1 MEGKEFLGNIRGPT
15 GCIYWHFLT
24 REPWRWE
31 DGQSSTFRQQ
41 SWEQGEHQ
49 GWFLTQP
56 QGGQR
61 CLTDVHPGKGEGASG
76 IRHSVLSCW
85 ASVAKQ
91 VGEGHGRVQNRFPR
105 ECFTHYEDCTLWS
118 SEEPTKMLHRKASIW
133 LLLLEG
139 TTAEERKTCFFMW
152 LNNSDLLFF
161 SVSFLQPIA

>member
-49 GWFLTQP
+49 DWFLTQP

-105 ECFTHYEDCTLWS
+105 ECFTHYEDCTLWRPLWGAHKNAPQES
-118 SEEPTKMLHRKASIW
+118 QHLAAAAGGHHWWGEKDMLPYVIK
-133 LLLLEG
+133 
-139 TTAEERKTCFFMW
+139 
-152 LNNSDLLFF
+152 
-161 SVSFLQPIA
+161 